1 MNFLSA
7 ENITKSLG
15 LRVLFSNLTFG
26 INQGQKVAL
35 IAKNGTGKTTLLKIL
50 AGKDSCDAGV
60 VSVRKNI
67 KIAFLDQEPDLPMNK
82 TIFDAVY
89 DAENPLLQTIMN
101 YELALEHPEDSK
113 KLQKAMDQMEAMHA
127 WDYEQRIHQILGQ
140 LKIYDLHQEMASLS
154 GGQKKRVAMAMAL
167 VQNPDLLIMDEPTN
181 HLDFDMIEWL
191 EEYLETEKMTL
202 LMVTHDRYF
211 LDRVCN
217 QILELD
223 NGTLYS
229 YTGNYSYFLEKKA
242 ERELT
247 IAATIDKAKNLF
259 NRELE
264 WMRRQPKARGTKS
277 KARIDS
283 FYETEKIASQR
294 LEDKKVQL
302 DIQMSRLGGK
312 IIELHHLKKS
322 FGEKKMVKDFSYTFK
337 RNERIGIV
345 GVNGAGKSTF
355 LKLLT
360 GDLQPDGGK
369 IVTGE
374 TIVFGYY
381 NQDGMKMPEDKRV
394 IEVVKDIAEFIPMTK
409 GKTLT
414 AAGLLERFLF
424 SGDQQYTYVSKLSGG
439 ERRRLYL
446 CTLLMKNPN
455 FLILDEP
462 TNDLDIVTL
471 QVLEDFLEEFPG
483 CLLIVSHDRYFMD
496 KLTQHLFIFEG
507 DGVITDFNGNYSEY
521 REYMLLKEE
530 SKKAEGKKQKE
541 EVEKPKTEG
550 QKKEETVN
558 VNTAATKARKMTFK
572 EKQEFE
578 SIEKEMAQL
587 ELRKT
592 EITALFEN
600 PSATDDLQKLS
611 QEMEVIVKKLED
623 KELRWLELSE
633 LV

>member
-1 MNFLSA
+1 MNFLSV

-35 IAKNGTGKTTLLKIL
+35 VAKNGTGKTSLLKIL
-50 AGKDSCDAGV
+50 AGKDSPDTGV
-60 VSVRKNI
+60 VSVRKDI
-67 KIAFLDQEPDLPMNK
+67 KIAFLDQEPDLPLDK

-89 DAENPLLQTIMN
+89 DAENPLLKTIMS
-101 YELALEHPEDSK
+101 YELALEHPDDAK
-113 KLQKAMDQMEAMHA
+113 KLQKAIDQMDALQA
-127 WDYEQRIHQILGQ
+127 WDYEIRIKQILGE
-140 LKIYDLHQEMASLS
+140 LKIYDLHQEMGSLS

-191 EEYLETEKMTL
+191 EEYLESEKMTL

-217 QILELD
+217 QIIELE
-223 NGTLYS
+223 NGQIYS
-229 YTGNYSYFLEKKA
+229 YSGNYSYFIEKKA
-242 ERELT
+242 ERQAT
-247 IAATIDKAKNLF
+247 QAASIDKAKNLYTT
-259 NRELE
+259 ELE
-264 WMRRQPKARGTKS
+264 WMRRMPKARGTKS
-277 KARIDS
+277 KSRIDS
-283 FYETEKIASQR
+283 FYDLEKVAKQR

-302 DIQMSRLGGK
+302 DIQMNRLGGK
-312 IIELHHLKKS
+312 ILELHHVRKS
-322 FGEKKMVKDFSYTFK
+322 FGDKKMVDDFSYVFK

-355 LKLLT
+355 LKLIT
-360 GDLQPDGGK
+360 GELEVDGGK

-374 TIVFGYY
+374 TVVFGYY
-381 NQDGMKMPEDKRV
+381 NQDGMKLPEDKRV
-394 IEVVKDIAEFIPMTK
+394 IEVVKDIAEFIPLTK
-409 GKTLT
+409 GKSLT
-414 AAGLLERFLF
+414 AAQLLERFLF

-462 TNDLDIVTL
+462 TNDLDIMTL
-471 QVLEDFLEEFPG
+471 QVLEDFLEDFPG

-496 KLTQHLFIFEG
+496 RLTQHLFIFEG
-507 DGVITDFNGNYSEY
+507 DGIITDFNGNYSDY
-521 REYMLLKEE
+521 RDYMLIKE
-530 SKKAEGKKQKE
+530 AEKSRQ
-541 EVEKPKTEG
+541 KTENKVIEAPK
-550 QKKEETVN
+550 QEILVVST
-558 VNTAATKARKMTFK
+558 TAAKTKKMSFK

-578 SIEKEMAQL
+578 QLEKEIAQL
-587 ELRKT
+587 ENRKA
-592 EITALFEN
+592 EITSIFEN
-600 PSATDDLQKLS
+600 PSVNPDELQKLS
-611 QEMEVIVKKLED
+611 AEMEQVVNSLEE

-633 LV
+633 LAG

>member
-50 AGKDSCDAGV
+50 AGKDAPDSGSI
-60 VSVRKNI
+60 SVRKDI
-67 KIAFLDQEPDLPMNK
+67 KIAFLDQEPELQEDK

-89 DAENPLLQTIMN
+89 DAENPLLKTIMN
-101 YELALEHPEDSK
+101 YELALEHPEDAK
-113 KLQKAMDQMEAMHA
+113 RLQKAIDQMDAHQA
-127 WDYEQRIHQILGQ
+127 WDYEQRIKQILGQ
-140 LKIYDLHQEMASLS
+140 LKIFDLHQIISSLS

-167 VQNPDLLIMDEPTN
+167 VQNPDLLILDEPTN
-181 HLDFDMIEWL
+181 HLDFDMVEWL
-191 EEYLETEKMTL
+191 EEYLESEKVTL

-217 QILELD
+217 QILELE
-223 NGTLYS
+223 NGQLYS
-229 YTGNYSYFLEKKA
+229 YNGNYSYFLEKKA
-242 ERELT
+242 EREAT
-247 IAATIDKAKNLF
+247 TAATIDKAKNLF

-264 WMRRQPKARGTKS
+264 WMRRMPKARGTKS

-283 FYETEKIASQR
+283 FYETEKVAKQR

-302 DIQMSRLGGK
+302 DIQMNRLGGK
-312 IIELHHLKKS
+312 ILELHHLKKS
-322 FGEKKMVKDFSYTFK
+322 FGDRSMVDNFSYVFK
-337 RNERIGIV
+337 RNDRIGIV

-360 GDLQPDGGK
+360 GEIAPEGGK

-374 TIVFGYY
+374 TVVFGYY
-381 NQDGMKMPEDKRV
+381 NQDGMKLPEDKRV
-394 IEVVKDIAEFIPMTK
+394 IEVVKDIAEFIPMAK
-409 GKTLT
+409 GKSLT
-414 AAGLLERFLF
+414 AAQLLERFLF

-462 TNDLDIVTL
+462 TNDLDIMTL
-471 QVLEDFLEEFPG
+471 QVLEEFLEDFPG

-496 KLTQHLFIFEG
+496 RLTHHLFIFEG
-507 DGVITDFNGNYSEY
+507 DGVITDFNGNYSDY
-521 REYMLLKEE
+521 RDYMLIKAANKKSGIESQKLEE
-530 SKKAEGKKQKE
+530 KNRKQEFE
-541 EVEKPKTEG
+541 E
-550 QKKEETVN
+550 QKKENKPAE
-558 VNTAATKARKMTFK
+558 KGRKMSFK

-578 SIEKEMAQL
+578 QL
-587 ELRKT
+587 EKDIATLESRKA
-592 EITALFEN
+592 EITSIFEN
-600 PSATDDLQKLS
+600 PSANSDELHKLS
-611 QEMEVIVKKLED
+611 TEMETIVESLEE

-633 LV
+633 LQS